1 MNWITRPGWP
11 GNLLALAAGA
21 LTPLMLA
28 PFDFWPL
35 ALLSLALFYL
45 GLRDLPAK
53 AAFWRGWCFGLS
65 LYLSGIGWIYVSIHD
80 HGGASAPVAGGLMH
94 K

>member
-28 PFDFWPL
+28 PFDIWPL
-35 ALLSLALFYL
+35 ALVPTISRMAETTAPAAVSQSL
-45 GLRDLPAK
+45 LRSLPSGES
-53 AAFWRGWCFGLS
+53 RS
-65 LYLSGIGWIYVSIHD
+65 LIPDILVR
-80 HGGASAPVAGGLMH
+80 PL
-94 K
+94 